1 MKTNKIMAIGI
12 GIAAAIFINVAFAGK
27 VLAHCDTLDGPVV
40 IDAKAAL
47 ASGDVKPVLKWV
59 GAEDEK
65 EIREIFAK
73 TQKARKQG
81 ADAKELAEMYFF
93 ETLVR
98 VHRAGEGF
106 PYTGLKPAGTD
117 PGTAVK
123 AADKAIE
130 TGSVES
136 LAEDVSFEVAENIK
150 KRFNRAI
157 ETRKH
162 AAESVAAGREYVEAY
177 VSYVHYVENLHGLVS
192 GPSRHHGCEQEK
204 GPEASHEH

>member
-1 MKTNKIMAIGI
+1 MKNNKIMAIGI
-12 GIAAAIFINVAFAGK
+12 VIAAAIFINMTVAGK
-27 VLAHCDTLDGPVV
+27 AFAHCDTLDGPVV

-73 TQKARKQG
+73 TLKARKQG
-81 ADAKELAEMYFF
+81 AEAKELAEMYFF

-106 PYTGLKPAGTD
+106 PYKGLKPAGTD
-117 PGTAVK
+117 PGPAVK

-130 TGSVES
+130 TGSVEG
-136 LAEDVSFEVAENIK
+136 LAEDLSSEVKESIK
-150 KRFNRAI
+150 RRFNRVI
-157 ETRKH
+157 EIKKH
-162 AAESVAAGREYVEAY
+162 AAESVADGREFVEAY
-177 VSYVHYVENLHGLVS
+177 VSYVHYVENLHGMVS
-192 GPSRHHGCEQEK
+192 GPSGHHGSEQEK
-204 GPEASHEH
+204 GPEASHAH